1 MRDIIEILKAIIGVI
16 VAIVLIITI
25 TCYGVEAL
33 ITQLLSNFQVNI
45 YLNHFDT
52 WLYRSNRLHKKTT
65 V

>member
-33 ITQLLSNFQVNI
+33 ITQLLSNF
-45 YLNHFDT
+45 
-52 WLYRSNRLHKKTT
+52 
-65 V
+65 